1 MILASQINTDMWRLI
16 FPILGAILFAAHLY
30 FWGSYFWLAVPVI
43 LLILLIIPFRP
54 VCWLWQLSLIGFG
67 IEWFYIGLQPLPSQN
82 YIRHAIC
89 FRRLNSDCLRT
100 FNYSVFSGVLQRQN
114 QKNIILFTYE
124 KEL

>member
-1 MILASQINTDMWRLI
+1 MILFPPTNTDMWRLI

-67 IEWFYIGLQPLPSQN
+67 IEWFISAYNLYL
-82 YIRHAIC
+82 
-89 FRRLNSDCLRT
+89 RRITSGMPFALGVSILIAC
-100 FNYSVFSGVLQRQN
+100 GVLT
-114 QKNIILFTYE
+114 ILSSLVFYTGRI
-124 KEL
+124 KEHYPLHV

>member
-1 MILASQINTDMWRLI
+1 MILASHINTDMWRLI

-67 IEWFYIGLQPLPSQN
+67 IEWFISAYNLYLRRITSGMPFALGVSILIACGLLTILSSVVFYNGRIKEHYPL
-82 YIRHAIC
+82 H
-89 FRRLNSDCLRT
+89 
-100 FNYSVFSGVLQRQN
+100 V
-114 QKNIILFTYE
+114 
-124 KEL
+124 